1 MATLT
6 DLEKVRKSRA
16 RRRTIRNLLAL
27 AVVGILVYGAVILVE
42 KASEL
47 DLQSAYGDLKAELAT
62 GAGYPVDLPGG
73 KMSRLANV
81 EDSIVLLSD
90 TNIYTYNSTGKQLM
104 NEQHG
109 MGKPVLVT
117 GKKKMILYDRG
128 GKKFALYS
136 RTGLVNTIDMENM
149 IYAGDLAENGNYAV
163 ATGASEYAAQII
175 AFNKNDEEIF
185 RFSSKEP
192 IIDFTLSDN
201 RNSMAV
207 ATVDVQDGQF
217 KSTLSQYQF
226 NVEQKLNSFD
236 LMDEL
241 ILSVEALENNMIR
254 IITDKRAILMDD
266 NLKELSDVS
275 YNNKP
280 LDRIAGELGSR
291 LVFVLGSYDQQKELS
306 CEVYDQWLN
315 LLGEFPID
323 HSITDLEVDEQ
334 YIYLLSKDQIEICS
348 YDGQPAAQIKMN
360 NVYHIQPIGET
371 LYYCTNDII
380 DTLNITKLCTPA
392 SSDGEKSSQKEDSS
406 SQRDEEEEKSQIEA
420 SSEDVSSSE
429 EQSNSGED
437 PSSQRE
443 SLPEPASAPE
453 QENSDT
459 QPSSSQQETSSGP
472 LLDYDNLEPEA

>member
-1 MATLT
+1 MHHSGNIPHITMMKGSLVNTAVLT
-6 DLEKVRKSRA
+6 R
-16 RRRTIRNLLAL
+16 
-27 AVVGILVYGAVILVE
+27 
-42 KASEL
+42 
-47 DLQSAYGDLKAELAT
+47 
-62 GAGYPVDLPGG
+62 LPF
-73 KMSRLANV
+73 
-81 EDSIVLLSD
+81 VLRC
-90 TNIYTYNSTGKQLM
+90 
-104 NEQHG
+104 G
-109 MGKPVLVT
+109 MGRYS
-117 GKKKMILYDRG
+117 KKKMILYDRG

-323 HSITDLEVDEQ
+323 HSITD
-334 YIYLLSKDQIEICS
+334 ICLLYTSSNGSASVTAEKLFGGLGARC
-348 YDGQPAAQIKMN
+348 
-360 NVYHIQPIGET
+360 HI
-371 LYYCTNDII
+371 
-380 DTLNITKLCTPA
+380 LNCTPDGKNINQGCGSTHMELSLIHICKA
-392 SSDGEKSSQKEDSS
+392 SSNRNCRSRGSPCAGKSG
-406 SQRDEEEEKSQIEA
+406 RRRNGIH
-420 SSEDVSSSE
+420 
-429 EQSNSGED
+429 
-437 PSSQRE
+437 
-443 SLPEPASAPE
+443 
-453 QENSDT
+453 
-459 QPSSSQQETSSGP
+459 
-472 LLDYDNLEPEA
+472 